1 MSLKGLS
8 DLYVIFLFLDLKI
21 EIERCADPRPSPWEL
36 FFLIKFYLGLKSE
49 SWKWGENYPLVLVC
63 QGWIS

>member
-8 DLYVIFLFLDLKI
+8 DLYIIFLFLDLKI

-36 FFLIKFYLGLKSE
+36 FFWLNFILASNQNPGGGGRTIL
-49 SWKWGENYPLVLVC
+49 
-63 QGWIS
+63 

>member
-21 EIERCADPRPSPWEL
+21 EIERCADPRPSLWEL

-49 SWKWGENYPLVLVC
+49 SWG
-63 QGWIS
+63 